1 MRWTKP
7 SDGDIK
13 VKRKFALFPI
23 CLHREVR
30 WLEWVTV
37 EYVYNEWENDW
48 HMTRFIDDEIHEKI
62 NLTK

>member
-23 CLHREVR
+23 CLYREVR

-62 NLTK
+62 NLKK